1 MGNIGYKSILNKG
14 QFVFTIKKSK
24 FIGNSYPVTSKQEAE
39 KYIEHI
45 KDMEKNARHNCYAYR
60 VIENGVLIERFS
72 DDGEPKGTAGIP
84 ILEILRKEGLSN
96 ILVVVTRYFG
106 GILLGA
112 TGLLR
117 AYSTTAKNAVSESKI
132 VEKKFFAECEIK
144 VNYESINL
152 LEKYFSDSNIKVVDK
167 KYFDMVIFNILIDD
181 LKKDEILNKI
191 KNITLGK
198 YEINIK
204 GGDFYPIGEKG
215 YTL

>member
-1 MGNIGYKSILNKG
+1 
-14 QFVFTIKKSK
+14 
-24 FIGNSYPVTSKQEAE
+24 
-39 KYIEHI
+39 
-45 KDMEKNARHNCYAYR
+45 MEKNARHNCYAYR
-60 VIENGVLIERFS
+60 VIKNKVLIEQFS
-72 DDGEPKGTAGIP
+72 DDEKPKETAGIP
-84 ILEILRKEGLSN
+84 ILEILRKEELSN

-181 LKKDEILNKI
+181 FKKDEILNKI

-204 GGDFYPIGEKG
+204 GGDFYPIDEKG
-215 YTL
+215 YNL